1 MTKTGKC
8 APVPYKRKRAAKRR
22 LSVRGRLLVGYL
34 TFFAIS
40 LLIFDALVLVSLL
53 P

>member
-8 APVPYKRKRAAKRR
+8 APVPYTRKRAAKRR